1 MSGPLRG
8 RLSAGWRGVYS
19 RLVARGVS
27 SLVILAALVWGT
39 LVVAALAVSRTT
51 GNEVYTCTF
60 RRVTGYPCAT
70 CGGTRA
76 AERLFRGDLFGAI
89 ELNPLAT
96 AVVIGTPLLLLW
108 WIAVPT
114 PPPPPPPATTP
125 RKRRVPVWAAVLM
138 VVAVIGANW
147 VYVLSRG

>member
-1 MSGPLRG
+1 MSGASRG
-8 RLSAGWRGVYS
+8 RLVAVWRGVYS

-39 LVVAALAVSRTT
+39 LVVAVLAISRIT

-76 AERLFRGDLFGAI
+76 AERLLRGDLFGAI
-89 ELNPLAT
+89 ALNPLAT

-108 WIAVPT
+108 WIAVP
-114 PPPPPPPATTP
+114 PPITP
-125 RKRRVPVWAAVLM
+125 RKRRVPMWAAVLI
-138 VVAVIGANW
+138 VVGIVGANW
-147 VYVLSRG
+147 AYVLSRG

>member
-1 MSGPLRG
+1 MSGPMRG
-8 RLSAGWRGVYS
+8 RLRAGWRGVYS

-39 LVVAALAVSRTT
+39 LVVAVLAISRIT
-51 GNEVYTCTF
+51 GNEVSTCTF

-76 AERLFRGDLFGAI
+76 AERLLRGDLFGAI
-89 ELNPLAT
+89 AFNPLAT
-96 AVVIGTPLLLLW
+96 FIVIATPLLLLW

-114 PPPPPPPATTP
+114 PPPPPATTP
-125 RKRRVPVWAAVLM
+125 RKRRVPVWAAVLI
-138 VVAVIGANW
+138 VVGVVGANW
-147 VYVLSRG
+147 AYVLSRG